1 MNRCKTIFSCL
12 PCVLSNFCQYTIYAL
27 STNDEVKDDW
37 VVNMVNNSAR
47 KNEANIHLS
56 RWNRRKKP
64 KRQKIK
70 LYFAGRTR
78 EIPSIQDRPILPS
91 RVANQNT
98 GTGVSTIKSSLIM
111 KIILVPNKSSFSTGI
126 PPLPTT
132 SSLSTANSSLSAST
146 GSTPASPS
154 NQLQLQKIN
163 NESFPYW
170 AIGVTVVALG
180 IIIFAVVL
188 LVRRY
193 KRRTR
198 QSDRRSH
205 RCDHRMID
213 ASTTLSSLKDPLET

>member
-1 MNRCKTIFSCL
+1 MRYRPTMKLKMTGSSTWSITAQEKTRPI
-12 PCVLSNFCQYTIYAL
+12 
-27 STNDEVKDDW
+27 STYLDGTGEK
-37 VVNMVNNSAR
+37 S
-47 KNEANIHLS
+47 H
-56 RWNRRKKP
+56 

-111 KIILVPNKSSFSTGI
+111 KIILMPNKSSFSTGI

-163 NESFPYW
+163 NKSFPYW

-213 ASTTLSSLKDPLET
+213 ASTTLSSLKEPLET

>member
-1 MNRCKTIFSCL
+1 MNCCKTLYSCL
-12 PCVLSNFCQYTIYAL
+12 PCVSSNFCQYTITITIKMTESSITAQGKTRPI
-27 STNDEVKDDW
+27 S
-37 VVNMVNNSAR
+37 S
-47 KNEANIHLS
+47 
-56 RWNRRKKP
+56 KKA
-64 KRQKIK
+64 KMAENKT
-70 LYFAGRTR
+70 LFAGRTR
-78 EIPSIQDRPILPS
+78 EIPSMQDRPILPS

-98 GTGVSTIKSSLIM
+98 GTGVSTIRFSLIM
-111 KIILVPNKSSFSTGI
+111 KIILMPNKSSFSTGI

-132 SSLSTANSSLSAST
+132 SRLSTANSSLSAST

-154 NQLQLQKIN
+154 ISNQLQLQKIN
-163 NESFPYW
+163 NESYPYW
-170 AIGVTVVALG
+170 TIGVTVVALG

-205 RCDHRMID
+205 PCDHRID

>member
-1 MNRCKTIFSCL
+1 MNRCKTIFSCV
-12 PCVLSNFCQYTIYAL
+12 PCVLSNFCQYKIYAL

-64 KRQKIK
+64 KRQEIK
-70 LYFAGRTR
+70 LYFAGRTQ

-111 KIILVPNKSSFSTGI
+111 KIILMPNKSSFSTGI

-163 NESFPYW
+163 NESFPHW
-170 AIGVTVVALG
+170 AIGVTVVTLG

>member
-1 MNRCKTIFSCL
+1 MK
-12 PCVLSNFCQYTIYAL
+12 
-27 STNDEVKDDW
+27 
-37 VVNMVNNSAR
+37 
-47 KNEANIHLS
+47 
-56 RWNRRKKP
+56 
-64 KRQKIK
+64 
-70 LYFAGRTR
+70 
-78 EIPSIQDRPILPS
+78 DRPILPS
-91 RVANQNT
+91 RVANQKT
-98 GTGVSTIKSSLIM
+98 GIGVSTIRFSLIM
-111 KIILVPNKSSFSTGI
+111 KIILMPNKSSFSTGI

-132 SSLSTANSSLSAST
+132 SRLSTANSSLSAST

-163 NESFPYW
+163 NESYPYW

-193 KRRTR
+193 KRLKR

-205 RCDHRMID
+205 RCDHRID